1 MRYTIAAFNATFVR
15 GSSEYFSLS
24 HTHTL
29 SIYLTTHCDCRCIVR
44 NHPLTGSK
52 SLWSFIEKALTFPL
66 AKVSPQHSHDPR
78 REWIYP
84 SPSPPPPPPPST
96 SFQVILVYQR
106 RARSELYLS
115 RTGYRVFDCRESRCP
130 PRSPLSPAL
139 YHFTAI
145 SGIILRPWTTL
156 HSTPRG
162 REKFDGIGSCLKQRA
177 WPRRERKRE
186 RENERSLCDLS
197 SLVIS
202 WVSHCE
208 EFTWPGCRVVQSTRL
223 FFSGRA
229 DNSLVCTR
237 ASFPLAW
244 ERTIVT

>member
-24 HTHTL
+24 LTHTL

-84 SPSPPPPPPPST
+84 SPSPPPSPSFHKFPSNFGVSKT
-96 SFQVILVYQR
+96 SPIRVVSIEDR
-106 RARSELYLS
+106 ISGIRLS
-115 RTGYRVFDCRESRCP
+115 RKSMPSSVTLVAGFIPLYRNFR
-130 PRSPLSPAL
+130 
-139 YHFTAI
+139 YHFT
-145 SGIILRPWTTL
+145 SLDYSTL
-156 HSTPRG
+156 YAS
-162 REKFDGIGSCLKQRA
+162 
-177 WPRRERKRE
+177 RE
-186 RENERSLCDLS
+186 REIRWNRLVLETTRVAKTRGEKRKGEREKPMRLVLFGNLLSESLRRIYLARLS
-197 SLVIS
+197 SCAID
-202 WVSHCE
+202 
-208 EFTWPGCRVVQSTRL
+208 STFL
-223 FFSGRA
+223 FGRA